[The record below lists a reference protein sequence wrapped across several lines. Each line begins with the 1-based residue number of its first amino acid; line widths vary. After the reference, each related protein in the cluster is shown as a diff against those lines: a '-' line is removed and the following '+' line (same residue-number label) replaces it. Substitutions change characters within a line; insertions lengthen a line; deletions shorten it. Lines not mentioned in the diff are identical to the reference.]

1 MMAEL
6 VQRLPHKHSQT
17 MYIYIYVEHL
27 TRLLSLLVELQA
39 SGRPSLKTKTK
50 TQTKPKQQGRE
61 CPTMLVLDFNV
72 HEYMFTL
79 TPKQTHIHTQTHSL
93 QANESSNKTNRNVL
107 LTVVI
112 ADSVSVEDQFPTFSV
127 YLRRMDGSKGQQF
140 EFLHQTP
147 PLETQGS
154 M

>member
-50 TQTKPKQQGRE
+50 TQTKPKQQQQ
-61 CPTMLVLDFNV
+61 NV
-72 HEYMFTL
+72 
-79 TPKQTHIHTQTHSL
+79 
-93 QANESSNKTNRNVL
+93 TNAL
-107 LTVVI
+107 
-112 ADSVSVEDQFPTFSV
+112 F
-127 YLRRMDGSKGQQF
+127 
-140 EFLHQTP
+140 
-147 PLETQGS
+147 
-154 M
+154 